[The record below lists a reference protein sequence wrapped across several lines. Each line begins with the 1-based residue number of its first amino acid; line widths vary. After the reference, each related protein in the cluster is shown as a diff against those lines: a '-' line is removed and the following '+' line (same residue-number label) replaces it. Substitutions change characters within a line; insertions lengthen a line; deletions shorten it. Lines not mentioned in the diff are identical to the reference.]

1 MDADQLIQIG
11 LIILAL
17 VVVWVIVRAVLR
29 LTMRVF
35 ACGCSL
41 ILAVAVI
48 LVLLRVFGAS

>member
-17 VVVWVIVRAVLR
+17 IVVWVIVRAVLR

-48 LVLLRVFGAS
+48 LVLLRVFSAS